1 MSVTGNGGGQRQAA
15 KCLGSSLDPVSSEQD
30 RLEQAVVLWALP
42 SPVSQVCL
50 GYCRTQNHPLCR
62 SKAFQDLLPSDIR

>member
-30 RLEQAVVLWALP
+30 RLEQAVGFTFTSEP
-42 SPVSQVCL
+42 GVS
-50 GYCRTQNHPLCR
+50 G
-62 SKAFQDLLPSDIR
+62 LL